1 MEIILYSTHCPRCT
15 VLEAKLK
22 AHNIQYTEVNDV
34 DKMTVLGI
42 CSVPVLSVDN
52 KLMNFTEALTWIK
65 QQEVSN

>member
-15 VLEAKLK
+15 VLETKLK
-22 AHNIQYTEVNDV
+22 VHNIQYTEINDV

-52 KLMNFTEALTWIK
+52 KLMNFTEALTWIR
-65 QQEVSN
+65 QQEVNN

>member
-15 VLEAKLK
+15 VLETKLK
-22 AHNIQYTEVNDV
+22 THNIQYTEINDV